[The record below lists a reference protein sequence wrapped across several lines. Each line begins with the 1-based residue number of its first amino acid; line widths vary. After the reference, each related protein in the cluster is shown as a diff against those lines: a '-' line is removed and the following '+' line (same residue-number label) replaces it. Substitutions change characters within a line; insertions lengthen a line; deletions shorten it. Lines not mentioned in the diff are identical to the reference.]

1 MPSPSMLE
9 LLNRQVNLEV
19 FSSNQY
25 RQMSTWC
32 EQKGLTN
39 CATFLLSQ
47 AEEELDHM
55 RKLWTFINET
65 GGMADMGALDAP
77 ISSFDSAAE
86 VFESAM
92 AHEKKVTRSINEM
105 VAHAFSEQDFA
116 TFNFL
121 QWFVSE
127 QVEEEALFQ
136 TILDRMGLIG
146 SGDRSLYFFDQEIA
160 QIQAQIPNGPAGEGA
175 E

>member
-1 MPSPSMLE
+1 MLE
-9 LLNRQVNLEV
+9 LLNRQINLEV

-39 CATFLLSQ
+39 CATFLLGQ

-55 RKLWTFINET
+55 RKLWSFVNET
-65 GGMADMGALDAP
+65 GGMAEMGALDAP
-77 ISSFDSAAE
+77 LTSFESAAE

-146 SGDRSLYFFDQEIA
+146 SGGRGLYFFDQEIA
-160 QIQAQIPNGPAGEGA
+160 QIQAQVQAAAPADAA